1 MYNRY
6 IPQPDGSYR
15 RSRVSDTVTP
25 IQQSV
30 QHRRQ
35 SVVHEEHIDESHY
48 IPEEIPEYNEPRRTA
63 LPPSKQEK
71 SITGFLKQLL
81 PKGLDTG
88 DLLIILLLL
97 LMAGDSSEEQNTA
110 MLTLAFYLFM

>member
-6 IPQPDGSYR
+6 VPQPDGSYR
-15 RSRVSDTVTP
+15 RNRVPD
-25 IQQSV
+25 
-30 QHRRQ
+30 Q
-35 SVVHEEHIDESHY
+35 SVVKRPSPRPAPPASPPEKQPMPEY
-48 IPEEIPEYNEPRRTA
+48 IPPEITEFKESRHRK

-81 PKGLDTG
+81 PRDLDTG

-97 LMAGDSSEEQNTA
+97 LMAGDNSDEQNTA

>member
-6 IPQPDGSYR
+6 IPQPDGSFR
-15 RSRVSDTVTP
+15 RSRVADTHTVR
-25 IQQSV
+25 QQPT
-30 QHRRQ
+30 QRPKP
-35 SVVHEEHIDESHY
+35 VVMPTEDEPKEY
-48 IPEEIPEYNEPRRTA
+48 IREEIPEIKETKHNR

-81 PKGLDTG
+81 PKDLDTG

-97 LMAGDSSEEQNTA
+97 LMAGDNAEEQNTA